1 MRSHI
6 YNGDES
12 DDRVE
17 VLEAIAEWMD
27 AWAENERAFNRNLI
41 LLVDFN
47 IDRQWDDCYNAFVS
61 TGLRIP
67 AELEDQTRTIYDRPV
82 DGEYVRLMSIE
93 CS

>member
-47 IDRQWDDCYNAFVS
+47 IDCQWDDCYNAFVS

-82 DGEYVRLMSIE
+82 DGEYVRSMSIE